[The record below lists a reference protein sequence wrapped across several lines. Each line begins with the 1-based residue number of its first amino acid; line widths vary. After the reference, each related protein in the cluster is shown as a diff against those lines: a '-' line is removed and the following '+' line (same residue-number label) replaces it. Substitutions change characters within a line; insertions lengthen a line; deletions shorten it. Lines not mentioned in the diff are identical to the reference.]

1 MLCRPAL
8 QIIPF
13 TALAEGFYFFF
24 MQPTTIIATADQE
37 PAAAIKNIVLVHGAW
52 ADASCWAKVIPLL
65 QAQGYHVTAV
75 QNPLT
80 SLADDVA
87 ATKRALALLDG
98 PALLVG
104 HSWGGAVITEAGNDP
119 RVVGLVYVAA
129 MAPEAGHSFLETA
142 ETAALMPASDEV
154 RPDAFGYLS
163 MSPKGF
169 KEDFAQDLT
178 DAEKELMIA
187 TQAPLPF
194 TTLQDKISQAA
205 WETRPSWYIVASNDR
220 TINPDLQRIMAARMH
235 ATTTTVASSHV
246 PMLSQPAHVAGVIAE
261 AAGTLVVA

>member
-1 MLCRPAL
+1 
-8 QIIPF
+8 
-13 TALAEGFYFFF
+13 
-24 MQPTTIIATADQE
+24 MQPNILSDGTAQQPAT
-37 PAAAIKNIVLVHGAW
+37 AIKNIVLVHGAW

-65 QAQGYHVTAV
+65 QAKGYYVSAV

-119 RVVGLVYVAA
+119 RVAGLVYVAA

-142 ETAALMPASDEV
+142 ETAALMPANDEV

-163 MSPKGF
+163 MTPKGF
-169 KEDFAQDLT
+169 KEDFAQDLSA
-178 DAEKELMIA
+178 AELELMIA

-194 TTLQDKISQAA
+194 TTLQGKISQAA
-205 WETRPSWYIVASNDR
+205 WETKPSWYIVASNDR
-220 TINPDLQRIMAARMH
+220 TINPDLQRTMAARMH
-235 ATTTTVASSHV
+235 ASTTTVASSHV
-246 PMLSQPAHVAGVIAE
+246 PMLSQHEHVAAVIVE
-261 AAGTLVVA
+261 AAGKLVVA

>member
-1 MLCRPAL
+1 MEPNTITPTAAHE
-8 QIIPF
+8 PV
-13 TALAEGFYFFF
+13 TAL
-24 MQPTTIIATADQE
+24 
-37 PAAAIKNIVLVHGAW
+37 KNIVLVHGAW

-65 QAQGYHVTAV
+65 QAKGFYVTAV

-119 RVVGLVYVAA
+119 RVAGLVYVAA

-142 ETAALMPASDEV
+142 QTAALMPANDEV
-154 RPDAFGYLS
+154 RPDAFGYIS
-163 MSPKGF
+163 MTPKGF

-194 TTLQDKISQAA
+194 STLNDKISQAA
-205 WETRPSWYIVASNDR
+205 WETKPSWYIVATNDR
-220 TINPDLQRIMAARMH
+220 TINPDLQRTMAARMH

-246 PMLSQPAHVAGVIAE
+246 PMLSQHGHVAGVIAE
-261 AAGTLVVA
+261 AAGKLVVA